1 MEKDSIMAS
10 LVSQLRGVKSPTTL
24 TVFEALVDS
33 VIEQQ
38 ISLKAAHS
46 IEKQLIRAVGNPLAK
61 TW

>member
-1 MEKDSIMAS
+1 MAS
-10 LVSQLRGVKSPTTL
+10 LISQLRGVKSPTTP

-46 IEKQLIRAVGNPLAK
+46 IEKRLIRAVGKSAYS
-61 TW
+61 